1 MFSVGRRDGY
11 VTLSYDGHLLAA
23 RFHLDARPEDI
34 RSAFHLAADLGW
46 LRPGNQILID
56 IRDFIGSVDWAM
68 VRDLR
73 QLAPW
78 VDGEEGGACAYLVRN
93 VQLSWLV
100 NIVTAFYPGVR
111 HRTFHQEAQ
120 ALAWLQDQQTS
131 SPPPSV

>member
-1 MFSVGRRDGY
+1 MTG
-11 VTLSYDGHLLAA
+11 
-23 RFHLDARPEDI
+23 
-34 RSAFHLAADLGW
+34 FHLADDLGW

-73 QLAPW
+73 NLAPW
-78 VDGEEGGACAYLVRN
+78 VDSQGGACAYLVKN

-111 HRTFHQEAQ
+111 HRTFREEAAALTWLREQEA
-120 ALAWLQDQQTS
+120 S
-131 SPPPSV
+131 SAPPSV